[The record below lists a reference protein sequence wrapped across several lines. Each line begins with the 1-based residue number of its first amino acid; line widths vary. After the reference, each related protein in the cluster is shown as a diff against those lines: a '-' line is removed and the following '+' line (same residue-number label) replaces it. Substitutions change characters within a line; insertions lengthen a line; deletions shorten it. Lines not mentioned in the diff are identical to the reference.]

1 MSKSR
6 NPLTSWIAEFIR
18 NQPEASPAQGWK
30 HLTEVAAAHGVL
42 PWIVGFDSDSSLLA
56 YRLDPGV
63 PSRNIGQ
70 ESFSRSFR
78 RMKRQAGFD

>member
-1 MSKSR
+1 MQTK
-6 NPLTSWIAEFIR
+6 NPLTRWIAEFIR
-18 NQPEASPAQGWK
+18 HQPEASPAQGWK

-42 PWIVGFDSDSSLLA
+42 PWIVGFDGERCLLA
-56 YRLDPGV
+56 YRLAHGLPA
-63 PSRNIGQ
+63 RNIGQ